1 MLKQERESKSQNKMQ
16 CFTATLLSKYL
27 LTNDEPDDFDFD
39 DDDTYDVDVGF
50 FHSQGQD

>member
-1 MLKQERESKSQNKMQ
+1 MQ

-39 DDDTYDVDVGF
+39 DDDTYDVDGTENFEDDEDVRAF
-50 FHSQGQD
+50 